1 MKTRLL
7 FALLALF
14 LIAGTLTATEIF
26 VVNSVSQTL
35 SRIDTQDGSVNN
47 SFAMLGQAPNLMDM
61 DDQHIYVVCSGDNA
75 IQVLDRHTGA
85 HIRYIAVAGSSN
97 PYAVLKV
104 GENLY
109 VSGLFTD
116 KLYKISLQSNSM
128 VASVD
133 VGIGPQGLC
142 SDGNRLFVCNTGGW
156 AHNFVNSSI
165 SVIDLDSFSVEATIP
180 TWSNAQF
187 ARIWEG
193 YLHVSCSGNW
203 IDVPGKLDIIN
214 LSTLT
219 LEKRLDIGGVP
230 GSLWI
235 DPAGIGYVAEGM
247 ANALYSYDAN
257 THTLLHGEDNPLD
270 YEASMV
276 SGNDSIIALLT
287 QDWTSSSQVSVYTH
301 DFSPLGSYY
310 VGISSTD
317 MVVAP
322 PLTSIQ
328 DELYSVPAAQAYPNP
343 LRRGQSLQ
351 ISQNHHEKI
360 KFQLYNIKGQPI
372 QSHTLS
378 KGNNSLGLGSLPAG
392 IYLYKIGENGKAG
405 SGKLM
410 ILD

>member
-1 MKTRLL
+1 MKTRHII
-7 FALLALF
+7 ALLALIF
-14 LIAGTLTATEIF
+14 VAKTLFATEIF

-35 SRIDTQDGSVNN
+35 SRIDTENGSVNN
-47 SFAMLGQAPNLMDM
+47 SFALLGQAPNLMDM

-75 IQVLDRHTGA
+75 IQVLNRLTGA
-85 HIRYIAVAGSSN
+85 HIRYIPVAGSSN

-104 GENLY
+104 DEHLY

-116 KLYKISLQSNSM
+116 KLYKISLQTNSV

-156 AHNFVNSSI
+156 AQNFANSSI
-165 SVIDLDSFSVEATIP
+165 SVIDLDSFSVETTIP

-203 IDVPGKLDIIN
+203 IDIPGKLDIIN
-214 LSTLT
+214 LSNLT

-235 DPAGIGYVAEGM
+235 NPTGIGYVAEGM

-257 THTLLHGEDNPLD
+257 THTLLHGADNPLD

-276 SGNDSIIALLT
+276 SGNDNMIALLT
-287 QDWTSSSQVSVYTH
+287 QDWSSASQVSVYTL

-317 MVVAP
+317 MMVAP
-322 PLTSIQ
+322 ELTSIQ
-328 DELYSVPAAQAYPNP
+328 DDIYATPVAQAYPNP
-343 LRRGQSLQ
+343 LRRGSLLNLKQ
-351 ISQNHHEKI
+351 IAEDNSLL
-360 KFQLYNIKGQPI
+360 QLFNVRGQLI
-372 QSHTLS
+372 QSHQIM
-378 KGNNSLGLGSLPAG
+378 KGENSLDLGALPAG
-392 IYLYKIGENGKAG
+392 IYLYSIAKNGN
-405 SGKLM
+405 SQHGKLLL
-410 ILD
+410 LD